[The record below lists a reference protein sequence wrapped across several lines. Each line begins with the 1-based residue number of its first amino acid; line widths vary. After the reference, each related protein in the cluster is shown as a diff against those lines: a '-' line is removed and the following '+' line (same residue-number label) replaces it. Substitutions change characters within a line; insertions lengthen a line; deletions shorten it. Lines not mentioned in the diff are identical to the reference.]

1 MAKKKTETKT
11 KSSTEEIKH
20 ILIPK
25 HEKLS
30 SAEAKKVLEK
40 YNVTINDLP
49 KILITDQGIRHLDVK
64 SGDII
69 KITRKSPTSGES
81 IYYRGV
87 VSD

>member
-1 MAKKKTETKT
+1 MAKKTEVKKTDAPI
-11 KSSTEEIKH
+11 EEIKH

-25 HEKLS
+25 HELLS
-30 SAEAKKVLEK
+30 DADKKKVLEK

-49 KILITDQGIRHLDVK
+49 KILITDAAIKHLSVK

-69 KITRKSPTSGES
+69 QVTRVSLTAGHS